1 MKTHLSIKFLS
12 VIFCGIMISTL
23 ISCDKDENSDEDQAA
38 YDAADGVNGGRMYDK
53 FWANET
59 DFVSPTDQNIS
70 LSTIKDYGDF
80 YRCKGCHGWGQLE
93 NSASYI
99 DRGPKTTRPSVASN
113 NIHQFVATNDIRTIF
128 DAIKHVGE
136 RAVDAS
142 ATADGT
148 DGSGDGHPD
157 FSKILTD
164 GQIWDLVKFLNER
177 AFDVTELYDIQTN
190 GTYPDGDRSFA
201 NVGEGG
207 DAAAGVTFYDNN
219 YA

>member
-1 MKTHLSIKFLS
+1 M
-12 VIFCGIMISTL
+12 
-23 ISCDKDENSDEDQAA
+23 
-38 YDAADGVNGGRMYDK
+38 
-53 FWANET
+53 
-59 DFVSPTDQNIS
+59 
-70 LSTIKDYGDF
+70 
-80 YRCKGCHGWGQLE
+80 
-93 NSASYI
+93 
-99 DRGPKTTRPSVASN
+99 
-113 NIHQFVATNDIRTIF
+113 
-128 DAIKHVGE
+128 GE